1 MLRINPGLVLF
12 SCFSLALYLMIGSVE
27 DWGRLS
33 NGLGNLRIFFFESLW
48 PPDWS
53 IFEPRLYPDC
63 QAPGGLSI
71 TCSTAWIG
79 MIETLK
85 IAFISTVFGMVISL
99 PLSLLAANN
108 ISSPGLSVATRFIL
122 ASMRSLPS
130 IIWAIFFVI
139 LIGFG
144 PISGIF
150 AMTVYTV
157 GYLGKLQYE
166 AIEGM
171 SSLPL
176 EAAEAAGL
184 GRIEKTINIVIP
196 ESAND
201 LI

>member
-1 MLRINPGLVLF
+1 
-12 SCFSLALYLMIGSVE
+12 
-27 DWGRLS
+27 
-33 NGLGNLRIFFFESLW
+33 
-48 PPDWS
+48 
-53 IFEPRLYPDC
+53 
-63 QAPGGLSI
+63 
-71 TCSTAWIG
+71 

-108 ISSPGLSVATRFIL
+108 ISTRTLGSHAVSTRFNEEPTFNNMGNI
-122 ASMRSLPS
+122 
-130 IIWAIFFVI
+130 FVI

-176 EAAEAAGL
+176 EAAELPA
-184 GRIEKTINIVIP
+184 
-196 ESAND
+196 
-201 LI
+201 